1 MAAFS
6 YRAVDRSGR
15 RQSGVLEAASLV
27 SARAELRARG
37 LLPID
42 VVASATGASHRPA
55 GGTSLLRRLLP
66 AVGARELTLITRQLA
81 TLVGSGVRVEDA
93 LGTVAQ
99 QVRPRAAAVLLNVRA
114 AVLDG
119 RSFGRA
125 LAEYPEVFSGF
136 YRASVAAG
144 EQSGQL
150 EKVLRRLSTFLET
163 RARNAQS
170 IQLALIYPLILAA
183 LSFGIMSMLM
193 VYVMPSITRVFTTN
207 GVDLPILTRGLILA
221 SEAFVS
227 WGLPAAGALALAAV
241 GFRRW
246 LRRPANRLR
255 FHRRLARN
263 RITSRYVHRISATQF
278 TSTLAMLVES
288 QVPLVE
294 AMDAAAAVTPN
305 LQIRKLA
312 KAAALNVREG
322 RTLRDALQ
330 DAGCFPLMLVAMA
343 ASGEAGGN
351 LGETL
356 ALAAED
362 QQRDL
367 DAWVRTMVALVEPG
381 ILLVMGGL
389 VMLMVLAIML
399 PIISMNSLAGL

>member
-1 MAAFS
+1 M
-6 YRAVDRSGR
+6 
-15 RQSGVLEAASLV
+15 
-27 SARAELRARG
+27 
-37 LLPID
+37 
-42 VVASATGASHRPA
+42 
-55 GGTSLLRRLLP
+55 
-66 AVGARELTLITRQLA
+66 
-81 TLVGSGVRVEDA
+81 
-93 LGTVAQ
+93 
-99 QVRPRAAAVLLNVRA
+99 
-114 AVLDG
+114 
-119 RSFGRA
+119 
-125 LAEYPEVFSGF
+125 
-136 YRASVAAG
+136 
-144 EQSGQL
+144 
-150 EKVLRRLSTFLET
+150 LRRLSTFLET

-246 LRRPANRLR
+246 LRRTANRLR

-278 TSTLAMLVES
+278 TSTLAMLVQS

-312 KAAALNVREG
+312 KTAALNVREG